1 VKFTSLFLLLAV
13 LTLALTAAPA
23 WADAIT
29 VTNPSF
35 EMIDPAHPLG
45 YSAPGIGIWN
55 LGPIPGWAGVAGSW
69 QPGPAAYN
77 SVPDGKTVAFSN
89 GGAIYQTLNGSL
101 TPYTTYTLSVDVGHR
116 LDGTDGYP
124 TGYTIELLAGGVVI
138 DSISGFSASIPKGAF
153 QEVGFSY
160 TSDAAPP
167 SGDLGIALISGGIQ
181 SDFDDVYFGVRPAPE
196 PASLALL
203 ATGLGL
209 ALFLFRRR

>member
-1 VKFTSLFLLLAV
+1 
-13 LTLALTAAPA
+13 
-23 WADAIT
+23 
-29 VTNPSF
+29 
-35 EMIDPAHPLG
+35 
-45 YSAPGIGIWN
+45 
-55 LGPIPGWAGVAGSW
+55 
-69 QPGPAAYN
+69 
-77 SVPDGKTVAFSN
+77 VPDGKTVAYSN
-89 GGAIYQTLNGSL
+89 GATLSQTLNGSL
-101 TPYTTYTLSVDVGHR
+101 APNTTYTLSVDVGHR